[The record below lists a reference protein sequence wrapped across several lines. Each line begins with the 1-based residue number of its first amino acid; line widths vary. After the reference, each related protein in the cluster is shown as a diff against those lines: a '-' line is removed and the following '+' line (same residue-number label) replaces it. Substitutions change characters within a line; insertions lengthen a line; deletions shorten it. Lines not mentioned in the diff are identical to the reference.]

1 LRWAVEG
8 AGEIIMPLKWYGILL
23 LIFGATIFFTAAVN
37 GKPVGILVGLL
48 VGAVGAVPA
57 FVKPPLRIKGK

>member
-1 LRWAVEG
+1 
-8 AGEIIMPLKWYGILL
+8 MPLKWYGILL